1 MNATLEQAQ
10 TLKQSLVDFVLDAE
24 GNLAEA
30 LETYAAEQARR
41 KGISQDLII
50 DMFLTDGRVGDKTP
64 IALFLEEQPD
74 LSKADRQLLQ
84 SWERTFTGLFAV
96 EQVMPEGFELMNWLT
111 EKHYPVKPTGGREAI
126 PTRGRPATELAR
138 LKPGE
143 IVLARISPFDETNWI
158 FSGPLTLLGKLGKPK
173 LAVAIGN
180 FKDNHKPSL
189 YGDAPDLLEEAWRSV
204 EKYHLAF
211 LDFFG
216 SDEITLPGYQL
227 NKQMGEFRE
236 VLSRRFLADAGIDE
250 SKSLSELAAEAGID
264 EEEMA
269 AAAEESGAD
278 AETISKVLA
287 SKGSKMAAPQ
297 VQLPDELKK
306 AEQVTVLAHP
316 KWGQMFLPQHAQF
329 KAVLEAADEQTNETA
344 GKLVRHYLQAPEAN
358 FYVWQQLAEQ
368 YPKSLEEVLQTVLER
383 PNFQLKD
390 LPALLREH
398 GKPTEPE
405 LPEIASVPIHL
416 HNLFEAAM
424 IEVNKSSKP
433 KGKKAKKSGFGKG

>member
-10 TLKQSLVDFVLDAE
+10 TLKQALVDFVLDAE
-24 GNLAEA
+24 GDLAEA

-41 KGISQDLII
+41 KGISQDLIV
-50 DMFLTDGRVGDKTP
+50 DMFLTEGRVNDKTP
-64 IALFLEEQPD
+64 IALFIEDQPD
-74 LSKADRQLLQ
+74 LNKADRQLLLG
-84 SWERTFTGLFAV
+84 WEKTFTGLFAV
-96 EQVMPEGFELMNWLT
+96 EQEMPDGFELMNWLT
-111 EKHYPVKPTGGREAI
+111 EKHYLVKPTRD
-126 PTRGRPATELAR
+126 RPPAELAR

-143 IVLARISPFDETNWI
+143 IVLARISPLNETDWI

-180 FKDNHKPSL
+180 FKDNHKQSL

-204 EKYHLAF
+204 EKYHVAF
-211 LDFFG
+211 LGFFG
-216 SDEITLPGYQL
+216 GDEVTLPGYQL

-236 VLSRRFLADAGIDE
+236 VLSKRFLEDAGIDG

-278 AETISKVLA
+278 AEAIAKVLA
-287 SKGSKMAAPQ
+287 SKGGKMAAPQ

-316 KWGQMFLPQHAQF
+316 KWGQMFLPHHSQF
-329 KAVLEAADEQTNETA
+329 KAILESEDWQTNERT
-344 GKLVRHYLQAPEAN
+344 GKLVRQYLQAPEAN
-358 FYVWQQLAEQ
+358 FFVWQQLAEQ
-368 YPKSLEEVLQTVLER
+368 YPQQLEEVLQTVLER
-383 PNFQLKD
+383 PDFQLKD

-424 IEVNKSSKP
+424 IEVNKSSKS

>member
-10 TLKQSLVDFVLDAE
+10 TLKQALVDFVLDAE
-24 GNLAEA
+24 GDLAEA

-41 KGISQDLII
+41 KGVSQDLII
-50 DMFLTDGRVGDKTP
+50 DMFLTEGRVGDKTP
-64 IALFLEEQPD
+64 IALFIEDQPD
-74 LSKADRQLLQ
+74 LGEADRQLVLG
-84 SWERTFTGLFAV
+84 WEKTFTGLFAV
-96 EQVMPEGFELMNWLT
+96 EQVMPDGFELVNWLT
-111 EKHYPVKPTGGREAI
+111 EKHYPVKPTGDR
-126 PTRGRPATELAR
+126 PTTELAR

-143 IVLARISPFDETNWI
+143 IVLTRISPLNETDWI
-158 FSGPLTLLGKLGKPK
+158 FSGPLSLLGKLGKPK

-180 FKDNHKPSL
+180 FKDNHKQSL
-189 YGDAPDLLEEAWRSV
+189 YGDAPDLLEEAWQSV

-216 SDEITLPGYQL
+216 SEEITLPGYQL

-236 VLSRRFLADAGIDE
+236 VLSKRFLADAGIDD
-250 SKSLSELAAEAGID
+250 SKSLAELAAEAGID

-269 AAAEESGAD
+269 AVAEESGAD

-287 SKGSKMAAPQ
+287 SKGGKMAAPQ

-316 KWGQMFLPQHAQF
+316 KWGQMFLPHHTQF
-329 KAVLEAADEQTNETA
+329 KAILESEDWQTNERT
-344 GKLVRHYLQAPEAN
+344 GKLVRQYLQAPEAN
-358 FYVWQQLAEQ
+358 FFVWQQLAEQ
-368 YPKSLEEVLQTVLER
+368 YPQRLEEVLQTVLAR
-383 PNFQLKD
+383 PDFQLKD
-390 LPALLREH
+390 LAALLREN

-424 IEVNKSSKP
+424 IEVNKSSKS

>member
-10 TLKQSLVDFVLDAE
+10 TLKQALVDFVLDAE
-24 GNLAEA
+24 DDLAEA

-50 DMFLTDGRVGDKTP
+50 DMFLTEGRVNDKTP
-64 IALFLEEQPD
+64 IALFVEDQPD
-74 LSKADRQLLQ
+74 LSKADRQLLLG
-84 SWERTFTGLFAV
+84 WEKTFTGLFAV
-96 EQVMPEGFELMNWLT
+96 EQVMPDGFELMNWLT
-111 EKHYPVKPTGGREAI
+111 EKRYPVKPTGD
-126 PTRGRPATELAR
+126 RPATELAR

-143 IVLARISPFDETNWI
+143 IVLTRISPLNETEWI

-180 FKDNHKPSL
+180 FKDNHKQSL
-189 YGDAPDLLEEAWRSV
+189 YGDAPDLLEEAWQSV

-216 SDEITLPGYQL
+216 GDEITLPGYQL

-236 VLSRRFLADAGIDE
+236 VLSKRFLADAGIDD
-250 SKSLSELAAEAGID
+250 SKSLAELAAEAGID

-287 SKGSKMAAPQ
+287 SKGGKMAAPQ

-316 KWGQMFLPQHAQF
+316 KWGQMFLPHHSQF
-329 KAVLEAADEQTNETA
+329 KTILESEDWQTNERT
-344 GKLVRHYLQAPEAN
+344 GKLVRQYLQAPEAN
-358 FYVWQQLAEQ
+358 FFVWQQLAEQ
-368 YPKSLEEVLQTVLER
+368 YPQRLEEVLQTVLER
-383 PNFQLKD
+383 PDFQLKD
-390 LPALLREH
+390 LAALLREN

-424 IEVNKSSKP
+424 IEVNKSKS

>member
-1 MNATLEQAQ
+1 VNATLEQAQ
-10 TLKQSLVDFVLDAE
+10 TLKQALVDFVLDAE
-24 GNLAEA
+24 GDLAEA
-30 LETYAAEQARR
+30 LETYAAEQSRR
-41 KGISQDLII
+41 KGISQDMII
-50 DMFLTDGRVGDKTP
+50 DMFVTEGRVNDKTP
-64 IALFLEEQPD
+64 IALFIADQPD

-84 SWERTFTGLFAV
+84 SWERTFTGLFAI
-96 EQVMPEGFELMNWLT
+96 EQVMSDGFELMNWLT
-111 EKHYPVKPTGGREAI
+111 EKHYLVKLTGDRPT
-126 PTRGRPATELAR
+126 PELAR

-143 IVLARISPFDETNWI
+143 IVLTRISPLTETDWI

-180 FKDNHKPSL
+180 FKDNHKQSL
-189 YGDAPDLLEEAWRSV
+189 YGDAPDLLEEAWQSV

-211 LDFFG
+211 VDFFG
-216 SDEITLPGYQL
+216 GDEITLPGYQL
-227 NKQMGEFRE
+227 NKQMGEFRD
-236 VLSRRFLADAGIDE
+236 VLSKRFLADAGIDE

-269 AAAEESGAD
+269 AAAKESGAD
-278 AETISKVLA
+278 AETISKALA

-316 KWGQMFLPQHAQF
+316 KWGQMFLPHHAQF
-329 KAVLEAADEQTNETA
+329 KTILESEDWQTNETT
-344 GKLVRHYLQAPEAN
+344 GKLVRQYLQAPEAN
-358 FYVWQQLAEQ
+358 FFVWQQLAEQ
-368 YPKSLEEVLQTVLER
+368 YSQRLEEVLQTILER
-383 PNFQLKD
+383 PNFQLED

-424 IEVNKSSKP
+424 IEVNKSSKS

>member
-1 MNATLEQAQ
+1 VNATLEQAQ
-10 TLKQSLVDFVLDAE
+10 TLKQALVDFVLDAE
-24 GNLAEA
+24 GDLAEA

-41 KGISQDLII
+41 KGISQDLIV
-50 DMFLTDGRVGDKTP
+50 DMFLTEGRVNDKTP
-64 IALFLEEQPD
+64 IALFIEDQPD
-74 LSKADRQLLQ
+74 LSKADRQLLLG
-84 SWERTFTGLFAV
+84 WEKTFTGLFAV
-96 EQVMPEGFELMNWLT
+96 EQVMPDGFELINWLT
-111 EKHYPVKPTGGREAI
+111 EKHYPVKPTSD
-126 PTRGRPATELAR
+126 RPATELAR

-143 IVLARISPFDETNWI
+143 IVLARISPLNETDWI

-180 FKDNHKPSL
+180 FKDNHKQSL

-204 EKYHLAF
+204 EKYHVAF

-216 SDEITLPGYQL
+216 GDEITLPGYQL

-236 VLSRRFLADAGIDE
+236 VLSKRFLADAGIDD

-278 AETISKVLA
+278 AEAIAKVLA
-287 SKGSKMAAPQ
+287 SKGGKMAAPQ

-316 KWGQMFLPQHAQF
+316 KWGQMFLPHHTQF
-329 KAVLEAADEQTNETA
+329 KAILEAEDGQTHEAA
-344 GKLVRHYLQAPEAN
+344 GKLVRQYLQAPEAN
-358 FYVWQQLAEQ
+358 FFVWQQLAEQ
-368 YPKSLEEVLQTVLER
+368 YPQQLEAVLQTVLER
-383 PNFQLKD
+383 PDFQLKD

-398 GKPTEPE
+398 GKSTEPE

-424 IEVNKSSKP
+424 IEVNKSSKS
-433 KGKKAKKSGFGKG
+433 KGKKTKKSGFGKG

>member
-10 TLKQSLVDFVLDAE
+10 TLKQALVDFVLDAE
-24 GNLAEA
+24 GDLAEA

-41 KGISQDLII
+41 KGISQDLIV
-50 DMFLTDGRVGDKTP
+50 DMFLTEGRVNDKTP
-64 IALFLEEQPD
+64 IALFIEDQPD
-74 LSKADRQLLQ
+74 LSKADRQLLLG
-84 SWERTFTGLFAV
+84 WEKTFTGLFAV
-96 EQVMPEGFELMNWLT
+96 EQVMPDGFELINWLT
-111 EKHYPVKPTGGREAI
+111 EKRYLVKPTGDRS
-126 PTRGRPATELAR
+126 ATELAR

-143 IVLARISPFDETNWI
+143 IVLARISPLNETDWI

-180 FKDNHKPSL
+180 FKDNHKQSL

-204 EKYHLAF
+204 EKYHVAF

-216 SDEITLPGYQL
+216 GDEITLPGYQL

-236 VLSRRFLADAGIDE
+236 VLSKRFLADAGIDD

-278 AETISKVLA
+278 AEAIAKVLA
-287 SKGSKMAAPQ
+287 SKGGKMAAPQ

-316 KWGQMFLPQHAQF
+316 KWGQMFLPHHTQF
-329 KAVLEAADEQTNETA
+329 KAILEAEDGQTHEAA
-344 GKLVRHYLQAPEAN
+344 GKLVRQYLQAPEAN
-358 FYVWQQLAEQ
+358 FFVWQQLAEQ
-368 YPKSLEEVLQTVLER
+368 YPQQLEAVLQTVLER
-383 PNFQLKD
+383 PDFQLKD

-398 GKPTEPE
+398 GKSTEPE

-424 IEVNKSSKP
+424 IEVNKSSKS
-433 KGKKAKKSGFGKG
+433 KGKKTKKSGFGKG